1 MEFLDLFVGILKDG
15 FIAFYLLA
23 IGGCLLMFAQPTGS
37 KALWFEFGALLGIES
52 IGHKVEGR
60 CSLISRWMSWP
71 GWKLGLAPGECGG
84 EVMAA
89 CVEHSFG
96 CA

>member
-1 MEFLDLFVGILKDG
+1 MELLDLFIGILEDG
-15 FIAFYLLA
+15 VIALYLLA
-23 IGGCLLMFAQPTGS
+23 VGGCLLTFAYLTGS
-37 KALWFEFGALLGIES
+37 KARGFWLGALLGIES